1 MGRKI
6 LRCGGEAMKWIR
18 NLLVGSLVVVA
29 VLLAVGML
37 LPSGFKVQ
45 RSVDFAAAPE
55 RIYPLIADPR
65 EWKRWS
71 VWNRRDPAMAMQYSG
86 ASSGAGARW
95 VWKSASEGNGEMEFT
110 SAVPDERIDYALTFP
125 DMGMRSTGQLR
136 LEPTGSGT
144 RVTWTNEGDMG
155 GNPVNRYFGL
165 FMDRLVGPDFEAGLK
180 NLKALVDG

>member
-1 MGRKI
+1 
-6 LRCGGEAMKWIR
+6 MKWFGRIALA
-18 NLLVGSLVVVA
+18 LLVVAGVLVA
-29 VLLAVGML
+29 VGLL

-45 RSVDFAAAPE
+45 RAVDFAAAPE

-71 VWNRRDPAMAMQYSG
+71 VWNRRDPAMTMEYTG
-86 ASSGAGARW
+86 APIGTGARW
-95 VWKSASEGNGEMEFT
+95 AWKSASEGNGEMEFT
-110 SAVPDERIDYALTFP
+110 RAVPNARVEYTLSFP

-136 LEPTGSGT
+136 LEPQGNGT

-165 FMDRLVGPDFEAGLK
+165 FMDRLVGPDFEDGLK
-180 NLKALVDG
+180 NLKALVEG